1 MDEVKEA
8 VALQANAIEEVAV
21 NEDPTFIRDSE
32 IQCKIVD
39 IQVEKKTAEKPSTN
53 TKQSEAESKHSSI
66 ERKEPEEMVENLV
79 FERKGEEYKIIL
91 NYREQETASSFC
103 QPLISNLDSAD
114 DNCIDEVDDP
124 NEYLEE
130 DNGDTIEQEL
140 QHQTQDQQQ
149 QDSINVDEVVDL
161 EVGAVVR
168 RAQEW
173 SSETNLHTKSEKP
186 QNMSGQKM
194 SYQWDVSVEI
204 EETVDN
210 EMVATNVYLDMELV
224 ETLALPSTFIVTAA
238 MEAEKVIDAM
248 EEVGDEVVAAH
259 DAVSQKEAS
268 EEVEEAY
275 LTLQDNKSG
284 EVGTNEDPNSRTG
297 LSLKFICDSEI
308 QCEIID
314 IQRKKQQ
321 LKKPSTK
328 RKQPGAETKQSLT
341 KRKEDRVVDYR

>member
-8 VALQANAIEEVAV
+8 VALQDNAIDEVAV

-66 ERKEPEEMVENLV
+66 ERKESE
-79 FERKGEEYKIIL
+79 ERKGEEYKRIL

-124 NEYLEE
+124 NKDLEE
-130 DNGDTIEQEL
+130 DDGDTIEQEL

-168 RAQEW
+168 RAEEW
-173 SSETNLHTKSEKP
+173 SSEANLHTISEKP
-186 QNMSGQKM
+186 QNAS
-194 SYQWDVSVEI
+194 SQWDVSFEI

-210 EMVATNVYLDMELV
+210 EMVATNVYLDMDLV

-238 MEAEKVIDAM
+238 MEAEKVIDSM

-259 DAVSQKEAS
+259 DAVSQK
-268 EEVEEAY
+268 V
-275 LTLQDNKSG
+275 
-284 EVGTNEDPNSRTG
+284 
-297 LSLKFICDSEI
+297 
-308 QCEIID
+308 
-314 IQRKKQQ
+314 
-321 LKKPSTK
+321 
-328 RKQPGAETKQSLT
+328 
-341 KRKEDRVVDYR
+341 